1 MQTGVVKMDEAVQTF
16 INELKGRED
25 LLQLVTNTE
34 FQLSFFCGNQIFRM
48 AFQNGDVFLLYEEDE
63 LLMNNKISGKQK
75 ELEELLEGKETLRS
89 LMRKKQLMVS
99 APFRTILLLESLF
112 YLTKASGR
120 LREII

>member
-1 MQTGVVKMDEAVQTF
+1 
-16 INELKGRED
+16 
-25 LLQLVTNTE
+25 
-34 FQLSFFCGNQIFRM
+34 M
-48 AFQNGDVFLLYEEDE
+48 AFQNGVVSLLYEEDE
-63 LLMNNKISGKQK
+63 RLMHNKISGRQK